1 MQTAIRINVTVP
13 KQLLH
18 EVEKAVAKRG
28 KSSFIT
34 EDIAEKL
41 ARDKRER
48 TLQELASFPPT
59 FIDIADG
66 ATYIAEQRR
75 TDERE
80 RRQKLTR

>member
-1 MQTAIRINVTVP
+1 MTIP

-34 EDIAEKL
+34 EAIAEKL

-48 TLQELASFPPT
+48 ALEELAALPPI
-59 FIDIADG
+59 FVDIADG
-66 ATYIAEQRR
+66 ATFIAEQRR
-75 TDERE
+75 TDERK
-80 RRQKLTR
+80 RLQKRTR

>member
-1 MQTAIRINVTVP
+1 MQTAIRINVTVS
-13 KQLLH
+13 KQLVH

-34 EDIAEKL
+34 EAIAEKL

-48 TLQELASFPPT
+48 ALEELAALPPT
-59 FIDIADG
+59 FTAIADG

-80 RRQKLTR
+80 RMLKLM

>member
-34 EDIAEKL
+34 EAIAEKL
-41 ARDKRER
+41 AREKRER
-48 TLQELASFPPT
+48 ALGELAALPPT
-59 FIDIADG
+59 FTDIADG
-66 ATYIAEQRR
+66 ATYIAQQRG
-75 TDERE
+75 TDERK
-80 RRQKLTR
+80 RLQKLTR

>member
-1 MQTAIRINVTVP
+1 MQTAIRINVMVP

-18 EVEKAVAKRG
+18 EIEKVVAKRG

-34 EDIAEKL
+34 EAIAEKL
-41 ARDKRER
+41 VREKRER
-48 TLQELASFPPT
+48 AFEELAALPPT
-59 FIDIADG
+59 FTDIADG

-80 RRQKLTR
+80 RRHKLMR

>member
-1 MQTAIRINVTVP
+1 MQTAIRINVTIP
-13 KQLLH
+13 KQLVH

-34 EDIAEKL
+34 EAIAEKL
-41 ARDKRER
+41 EREKRER
-48 TLQELASFPPT
+48 ALEELAALPPT
-59 FIDIADG
+59 FTDIADG

-80 RRQKLTR
+80 RLHKLTR